1 MDKSIKIL
9 CVCQHG
15 YCRSVGTRYC
25 LNKRGYNNVIAIGW
39 RNTSLE
45 TLKMLSDWADIIL
58 VAKPYHADYLPSG
71 KEKVNNKFTIGE
83 DNWLNPMNKELHEIV
98 DKQLELIKL

>member
-1 MDKSIKIL
+1 M
-9 CVCQHG
+9 
-15 YCRSVGTRYC
+15 
-25 LNKRGYNNVIAIGW
+25 IAIGW